1 VGSWSRIR
9 YFWVN
14 LQVLAVLNG
23 LVILSSA
30 SPVPTPTAQ
39 YNQQYFQPTPRRVIE
54 PQPSASSNYPQVA
67 VQKRQ
72 TGYGYPSPTQS
83 QQELDTA
90 AQSLGDGS
98 FARPTQ
104 PSGFGGGGGG
114 RPGGNG
120 NVRCQRIGGGGGDSY
135 RFQCEVVRK
144 EDITLKYEHI
154 LWLAGGSNGAPAV
167 EIVVP
172 NYRVEEIIKAGFKGG
187 QVGGKQ
193 PINILLQRPEK
204 TVAAEVDVP
213 KQGQIEPEV
222 NIQYEAPTNTQVH
235 YPNDQAY
242 RPLSGP
248 ILPPS
253 RNWEGTSGAGENPN
267 AQWNW
272 RPSSKFTSII
282 LYEHAA
288 LA

>member
-1 VGSWSRIR
+1 MKT
-9 YFWVN
+9 Y
-14 LQVLAVLNG
+14 QVFVVLHG
-23 LVILSSA
+23 LVLISA

-39 YNQQYFQPTPRRVIE
+39 YNQQYFQPAPRRQID
-54 PQPSASSNYPQVA
+54 PQVAASSNFPQIA
-67 VQKRQ
+67 PQKRQ
-72 TGYGYPSPTQS
+72 SGYGYPQPTQP

-90 AQSLGDGS
+90 AQSFGDGS

-104 PSGFGGGGGG
+104 PTGFGGGGGGGG

-120 NVRCQRIGGGGGDSY
+120 NVRCQRIGGGADSY

-154 LWLAGGSNGAPAV
+154 LWLAGSGGGAPAV

-187 QVGGKQ
+187 AVGGKQ

-213 KQGQIEPEV
+213 KQGPIEPEV

-248 ILPPS
+248 ILPPP
-253 RNWEGTSGAGENPN
+253 RN
-267 AQWNW
+267 
-272 RPSSKFTSII
+272 
-282 LYEHAA
+282 
-288 LA
+288 